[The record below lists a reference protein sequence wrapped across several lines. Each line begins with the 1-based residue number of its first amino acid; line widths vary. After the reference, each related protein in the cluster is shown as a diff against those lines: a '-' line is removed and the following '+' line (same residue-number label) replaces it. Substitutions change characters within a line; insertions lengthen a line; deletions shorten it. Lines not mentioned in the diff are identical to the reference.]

1 MIELRGQFRV
11 ARPVAEVWAYLS
23 SMEDFARC
31 IPTLKAWHID
41 GATVHGKVGVTLGVV
56 PVESQVRM
64 EVVVVREGACIE
76 ARGASYLG
84 QTITELRGARVGE
97 VQPGD
102 TGQLLV
108 HLDVRADGPG
118 ATCLSYLAGVEAQG
132 RLRKI
137 YESIVRLK
145 VPAMR
150 REFAQRFAAAL
161 DAEVSEVASADPMCQ
176 QAEELARAG
185 TLASRAPAAA
195 PATSAPAPTPP
206 APASASASVAVTE
219 VAPDHVTALTV
230 PGARTVARRGLWTR
244 LLAWLRRLLRR

>member
-11 ARPVAEVWAYLS
+11 ARPLPEVWAYLS
-23 SMEDFARC
+23 NLEDFARC
-31 IPTLKAWHID
+31 VPTLKAWHIE
-41 GATVHGKVGVTLGVV
+41 GGVVHGKVGVTLGVV

-64 EVVVVREGACIE
+64 QVEVVREGACIE

-84 QTITELRGARVGE
+84 QTITDLRGARAGE

-108 HLDVRADGPG
+108 HLDVRSDGPG
-118 ATCLSYLAGVEAQG
+118 VTFLSYLAGVEAQG

-150 REFAQRFAAAL
+150 REFAQRFALAL
-161 DAEVSEVASADPMCQ
+161 DAEVTEVSSGDPMCQ
-176 QAEELARAG
+176 QAEEIARAG
-185 TLASRAPAAA
+185 TLAPATPASHPATAAPAA
-195 PATSAPAPTPP
+195 P
-206 APASASASVAVTE
+206 APALAAVTSS
-219 VAPDHVTALTV
+219 APPGPAAPGEVTALTT
-230 PGARTVARRGLWTR
+230 PSAPRRGLWAR
-244 LLAWLRRLLRR
+244 LLSWLRGLLRR